1 MGIDEDIID
10 LVENDALTTIS
21 SANNFS
27 DLNSIKSL
35 YLGKHGKVTVWL
47 KKLGDLSEFERP
59 MIGEKINLVKKK
71 IMKALEDRSEVL
83 KRISLT
89 TNLDQESIDITMPSR
104 GQSLGSK
111 HPITKIRHL
120 LEDFFIR
127 LGFSIAD
134 GPEVESD
141 FYNFTALNIPKYHPA
156 RTSHDTFYFGDGRL
170 LRSHTTTVQ
179 VRTMEAITP
188 PIRMICTGRVFRR
201 DSDATHSPMFHQL
214 DMLMVDKN
222 LTFANLRWIIVKFIR
237 YLFGNDVEYRFRP
250 SYFPFTEPSAE
261 VDIKWKLEDSW
272 RWLELGGCGMVHPNV
287 LKAVNLES
295 KRFKGIAFGFGIDR
309 LAMSYYGIDD
319 IRRLFDN
326 DIQFLGQFA
335 GA

>member
-1 MGIDEDIID
+1 
-10 LVENDALTTIS
+10 
-21 SANNFS
+21 
-27 DLNSIKSL
+27 
-35 YLGKHGKVTVWL
+35 
-47 KKLGDLSEFERP
+47 
-59 MIGEKINLVKKK
+59 
-71 IMKALEDRSEVL
+71 
-83 KRISLT
+83 
-89 TNLDQESIDITMPSR
+89 
-104 GQSLGSK
+104 
-111 HPITKIRHL
+111 
-120 LEDFFIR
+120 
-127 LGFSIAD
+127 
-134 GPEVESD
+134 
-141 FYNFTALNIPKYHPA
+141 
-156 RTSHDTFYFGDGRL
+156 
-170 LRSHTTTVQ
+170 
-179 VRTMEAITP
+179 MEAITP